1 MKKLFVM
8 AVMLL
13 TAMTGFAQEKD
24 VLCVAKFTYVGGNE
38 VVANSLRNEII
49 QGIVKKDRLEV
60 VDISTQNLPSNKNEA
75 LKALNEKGFQYLL
88 EGKLN
93 TILTGK
99 SSDGKYY
106 TSEINY
112 TLTVTEVATGL
123 TKVSETY
130 KDTWHSGDSKDEAI
144 MKSIDEASKRM
155 DKFVDDNFKVE
166 ASIKALDQIDEKKNA
181 AKSCYVTTGS
191 AEGVQK
197 GQIFEVFAQMEIAG
211 EMIDKK
217 IGELKAK
224 EIMSPTL
231 TLCDVKNGGDAIKRN
246 FEQKIQMKVRT
257 RATKDTFGLRN
268 MFK

>member
-166 ASIKALDQIDEKKNA
+166 KTTDNDGKKNA

-211 EMIDKK
+211 ETIEKK

-231 TLCDVKNGGDAIKRN
+231 TLCDVKNGGDAIKKN